1 MEYKVQLTRTAVKTI
16 KEIEQ
21 SERRQVHD
29 KIGELT
35 EDPEKRGKPLVGE
48 LKGYRSIPTSGR
60 YRIIYQVDKR
70 KRVAT
75 ILGAGIRK
83 EGDKHD
89 IYVLAKR
96 LIKMGL
102 A

>member
-1 MEYKVQLTRTAVKTI
+1 MDYKVKLTRTAVEMI
-16 KEIEQ
+16 KKIDG
-21 SERRQVHD
+21 SERRQTYD

-35 EDPEKRGKPLVGE
+35 EDPEKRGKPLIGE

-60 YRIIYQVDKR
+60 YRIIYQVNKKKR
-70 KRVAT
+70 EAT

-89 IYVLAKR
+89 IYILAKR
-96 LIKMGL
+96 LIKIGL
-102 A
+102 T